1 MTGLYQPSNSN
12 FDRILVN
19 SGESANGADSV
30 PVPERPNI
38 AEFVDAFA
46 SLKTDLIEA
55 GYTERGKIQEHLL
68 KIQKFGLLVEK
79 YSLSVQQVLSNPR
92 TSAAPGDES
101 LLRNL
106 RQLWES
112 IGTQLQAADNFDD
125 LLARGVTQVQQYLK
139 TDRVIVYRFHRD
151 AASNPHR
158 ITNGIV
164 LAEALERGWTP
175 AYGETLPATSL
186 GHDRLSDYAAD
197 PVIAVGDITRTN
209 FTPYQR
215 QLLDR
220 FQVQASLTVPIY
232 LDDRIWGLLV
242 AHQCN
247 APRLWRETEI
257 TLAKQVSV
265 QLTLG
270 LQKYDYRHQM
280 DLQAEADL
288 ALSHVIER
296 IRQSLDIDT
305 IFRSTVREV
314 RRLLKADRV
323 GVYQFDLA
331 SNYQDGQYIADDTQT
346 GYPSIVGMK
355 MHDNCF
361 SEQYVTSYTQGRIQ
375 AISDIY
381 NAKLTNCH
389 IDLLAQFDI
398 KANLIVPII
407 KNGKLWGM
415 LAVHQCAQTRDWQSE
430 EIEFVKRIAE
440 QFAVGLQQAEVVE
453 QVRLQSAKAIEAS
466 EREKTVNQTIER
478 IRQSLDLETIFKSTV
493 RELRRLLDAD
503 RVAIYEFDR
512 ASGYQ
517 TGKFTVDD
525 TKTGFRSIVGMTMH
539 DNCFSDRYVS
549 SYTQGRIQAISDIY
563 NAELSSC
570 HVELLAQFDIK
581 ANLIVPLIKGKE
593 LWGMLTVHQCSQTR
607 QWHDDD
613 IDFVQRIA
621 GQLTVALQQ
630 VEYIERL
637 QAQTAHIEQTA
648 ARDRAVM
655 QVIERIRQSLNL
667 ETIFQT
673 TVRELRRLIKA
684 DRVGV
689 FKFYPN
695 SGYDDGKFVAE
706 DVQTG
711 YPSAVAAKIHDHCF
725 GNQYADKYAEGRIQA
740 VADIHNAELS
750 DCHIEV
756 LSQFSVRA
764 NLIVPLL
771 KGKKLWGLLCIHQCS
786 EPRHWQDDE
795 IEFVKRIAAQFTV
808 ALQQIEYIEKLKF
821 QTEQIEQASVRD
833 RAVTQAIERIRQGLD
848 LNSIFQTTVRELRR
862 LMKADRVG
870 VFKFYPDSGYDDGE
884 FVAEDVQAGYP
895 SAVAA
900 KIHDHCFGNQY
911 ADKYTEGRIQ
921 AVADIHNAGLSNC
934 HIDVLSQFSVRAN
947 LIVPL
952 LKGSQLWGLLC
963 IHQCSEPRHWQD
975 DEIEFVKRIAAQF
988 TIALQQVEYIDKLQV
1003 QTEQIEQ
1010 AAERDRAITQAIE
1023 RIRQGLDLDTI
1034 FQTTVRELRRLIKAD
1049 RVGVFQFY
1057 PDSGYDD
1064 GEFVAE
1070 DVQAGYPSAVAAKI
1084 HDHCFGNQYADKYTE
1099 GRIQAVADIHNAGL
1113 SNCHI
1118 DVLSRFSVRANLIVP
1133 LLKGSQLW
1141 GLLCIHQCSEPRHWQ
1156 DDEIEFVKRIA
1167 AQFTIALQQVE
1178 YVQQLQTQSQQLTAV
1193 AQQSQMDKEMMQQR
1207 AIQLLIA
1214 VRPALDGDLTV
1225 RAPITEDEI
1234 GTLADMYNNTI
1245 QSLRQIVIQVQT
1257 AAENVVE
1264 TSTSS
1269 DISLMQ
1275 LANEAQKQ
1283 FQDIRQALDRIQE
1296 MVNAIE
1302 ETAANAQQV
1311 EQAIDKANQ
1320 SLESGDRAMN
1330 RTVEGIMEI
1339 RKTVG
1344 EAVKRIK
1351 RLDKSSEG
1359 IAKVVSLINNF
1370 ATQTRLLAMNAA
1382 IEATRAGEYGRGFA
1396 VVADEVRSLAQQSSD
1411 ATTEIEKLVQE
1422 IQLETKAVRGVM
1434 DIANQRVVTGTNLVG
1449 ETWKSL
1455 NEIVSATEQIS
1466 ELMQGIAHAT
1476 QAQTTQAQSVTQMM
1490 QQIAA
1495 IADRTSSDSMKISG
1509 SFKAALTT
1517 AEELQASATQFKVN

>member
-1 MTGLYQPSNSN
+1 MTGLYQPSNSS
-12 FDRILVN
+12 FDRIAVN
-19 SGESANGADSV
+19 SGESTGNGADFVS
-30 PVPERPNI
+30 VPERPNI

-46 SLKTDLIEA
+46 SLKTELIEA
-55 GYTERGKIQEHLL
+55 GYTERGKVQEHLL

-79 YSLSVQQVLSNPR
+79 YSLSVQQVLNSTR
-92 TSAAPGDES
+92 TSTSTGDES
-101 LLRNL
+101 PLRNL

-112 IGTQLQAADNFDD
+112 IGTQLQGAENFDD

-139 TDRVIVYRFHRD
+139 SDRAIVYRFHSD

-175 AYGETLPATSL
+175 AYGETLAATGL
-186 GHDRLSDYAAD
+186 GHDRLSDYVAD
-197 PVIAVGDITRTN
+197 PIVAVGDITRTN

-215 QLLDR
+215 QLLER

-242 AHQCN
+242 VHQCTS
-247 APRLWRETEI
+247 PRPWREADI
-257 TLAKQVSV
+257 TLLKQISL

-280 DLQAEADL
+280 ELQAEADS

-323 GVYQFDLA
+323 GVYKFDLA
-331 SNYQDGQYIADDTQT
+331 SHYQDGQYIADDTQT
-346 GYPSIVGMK
+346 GYPSVVGMK

-361 SEQYVTSYTQGRIQ
+361 SEQYVASYTQGRIQ

-407 KNGKLWGM
+407 KNSKLWGM
-415 LAVHQCAQTRDWQSE
+415 LAVHQCSQTRDWKSDD
-430 EIEFVKRIAE
+430 IEFVKRIAE
-440 QFAVGLQQAEVVE
+440 QFAVALQQAEVVE
-453 QVRLQSAKAIEAS
+453 QVRIQSAKAIAAT

-493 RELRRLLDAD
+493 REVRRLLQSD
-503 RVAIYEFDR
+503 RVAVYQFDL

-517 TGKFTVDD
+517 TGKFIVDD
-525 TKTGFRSIVGMTMH
+525 VKTGFRSIVGMTMH
-539 DNCFSDRYVS
+539 DNCFSDRYIS
-549 SYTQGRIQAISDIY
+549 SYTQGRIQAIADIH
-563 NAELSSC
+563 NAELTSC
-570 HVELLAQFDIK
+570 HVELLSQFDIK
-581 ANLIVPLIKGKE
+581 ANLIVPLIKGKK
-593 LWGMLTVHQCSQTR
+593 LWGMLAVHQCSQTR
-607 QWHDDD
+607 EWYDDD
-613 IDFVQRIA
+613 IEFVQRIA
-621 GQLTVALQQ
+621 AQFTVALQQ
-630 VEYIERL
+630 VEYIEQL
-637 QAQTAHIEQTA
+637 QAKTAQIEQTA
-648 ARDRAVM
+648 VRDRAVM
-655 QVIERIRQSLNL
+655 QIIERIRQSLNL
-667 ETIFQT
+667 DSIFQT
-673 TVRELRRLIKA
+673 TVRELRRLMKA

-695 SGYDDGKFVAE
+695 SGYDDGEFVAE
-706 DVQTG
+706 DVQSG

-725 GNQYADKYAEGRIQA
+725 GNQYADKYTEGRIQA
-740 VADIHNAELS
+740 VADIYKAELS

-771 KGKKLWGLLCIHQCS
+771 KGNQLWGLLCIHQCS

-808 ALQQIEYIEKLKF
+808 ALQQVEYVEKLQA
-821 QTEQIEQASVRD
+821 QTDLLEQAADRD
-833 RAVTQAIERIRQGLD
+833 RAISQAIERIRQGLD
-848 LNSIFQTTVRELRR
+848 LDAIFQTTVRELRR

-870 VFKFYPDSGYDDGE
+870 VFQFYPNSGYDDGE

-895 SAVAA
+895 SAVTA

-921 AVADIHNAGLSNC
+921 AVADI
-934 HIDVLSQFSVRAN
+934 
-947 LIVPL
+947 
-952 LKGSQLWGLLC
+952 
-963 IHQCSEPRHWQD
+963 
-975 DEIEFVKRIAAQF
+975 
-988 TIALQQVEYIDKLQV
+988 Y
-1003 QTEQIEQ
+1003 
-1010 AAERDRAITQAIE
+1010 
-1023 RIRQGLDLDTI
+1023 
-1034 FQTTVRELRRLIKAD
+1034 
-1049 RVGVFQFY
+1049 
-1057 PDSGYDD
+1057 
-1064 GEFVAE
+1064 
-1070 DVQAGYPSAVAAKI
+1070 
-1084 HDHCFGNQYADKYTE
+1084 
-1099 GRIQAVADIHNAGL
+1099 NAGL

-1133 LLKGSQLW
+1133 LLKGSELW
-1141 GLLCIHQCSEPRHWQ
+1141 GLLCIHQCGEPRHWQ
-1156 DDEIEFVKRIA
+1156 NDEIEFVKRIA

-1178 YVQQLQTQSQQLTAV
+1178 YLHQLQTQSQQLTAT
-1193 AQQSQMDKEMMQQR
+1193 AQKSQADKEMMQQR

-1264 TSTSS
+1264 TSISS
-1269 DISLMQ
+1269 DMSLMQ
-1275 LANEAQKQ
+1275 LAKEAQKQ
-1283 FQDIRQALDRIQE
+1283 FQDIRQALDRMQE

-1455 NEIVSATEQIS
+1455 NEIVAATEQIS
-1466 ELMQGIAHAT
+1466 ALMQGIAHAT
-1476 QAQTTQAQSVTQMM
+1476 QAQTSQAQSVTQMM
-1490 QQIAA
+1490 QQIAS
-1495 IADRTSSDSMKISG
+1495 IADRTSSDSMKISD